1 MFSMFLVLY
10 YENNKT
16 YFYTSDYIKECNVCQ
31 QFFCNIYLVII
42 FKYFGGAIPPS
53 STVIKGYPNG
63 ETFYLLYNKKT
74 YWDNTLNSYEGI
86 SIITRKG
93 LKNGY

>member
-1 MFSMFLVLY
+1 MSTTFLQYL
-10 YENNKT
+10 
-16 YFYTSDYIKECNVCQ
+16 
-31 QFFCNIYLVII
+31 LVITLSHL
-42 FKYFGGAIPPS
+42 GGSIPPS
-53 STVIKGYPNG
+53 STSYQRSV
-63 ETFYLLYNKKT
+63 EVQHTFYLYNKKI

>member
-1 MFSMFLVLY
+1 MFNLFAIEKY
-10 YENNKT
+10 KT

-31 QFFCNIYLVII
+31 QFFCNTYLVII
-42 FKYFGGAIPPS
+42 FKLLLGGAIPPS
-53 STVIKGYPNG
+53 SSVIKGYPNG
-63 ETFYLLYNKKT
+63 VTFYLLYKKT

>member
-1 MFSMFLVLY
+1 MFLILY
-10 YENNKT
+10 YEKNT

-31 QFFCNIYLVII
+31 QIFCNIYLVII
-42 FKYFGGAIPPS
+42 FKLLLGGAIPPS
-53 STVIKGYPNG
+53 STSYQGLSKWRN
-63 ETFYLLYNKKT
+63 LLFIIYKKT

>member
-1 MFSMFLVLY
+1 MFNLFAIEKY
-10 YENNKT
+10 KT

-31 QFFCNIYLVII
+31 QLFCNIYLVII
-42 FKYFGGAIPPS
+42 LSHLGGAIPPS
-53 STVIKGYPNG
+53 SSVNYQGVANLPHLD
-63 ETFYLLYNKKT
+63 FYYTKKT
-74 YWDNTLNSYEGI
+74 YWDNTLNSFEGI

>member
-1 MFSMFLVLY
+1 MLKGVQIPHPPVNYQGVVNLPY
-10 YENNKT
+10 LD
-16 YFYTSDYIKECNVCQ
+16 FYIT
-31 QFFCNIYLVII
+31 
-42 FKYFGGAIPPS
+42 
-53 STVIKGYPNG
+53 
-63 ETFYLLYNKKT
+63 KKT

>member
-1 MFSMFLVLY
+1 MFLILY
-10 YENNKT
+10 YEKNT

-31 QFFCNIYLVII
+31 QIFCNIYLVII
-42 FKYFGGAIPPS
+42 FKLLFGGAIPPS
-53 STVIKGYPNG
+53 SSVIKGYPNG
-63 ETFYLLYNKKT
+63 ETFYLLYKKT